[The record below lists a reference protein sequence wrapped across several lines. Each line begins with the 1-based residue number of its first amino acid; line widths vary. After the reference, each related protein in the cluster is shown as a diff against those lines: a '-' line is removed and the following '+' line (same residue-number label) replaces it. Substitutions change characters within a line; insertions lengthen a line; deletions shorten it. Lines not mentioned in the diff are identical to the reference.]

1 MEALT
6 AAKLAASAVKNRES
20 IWKIV
25 LIVFLLLM
33 APFILIIMS
42 MMGLLSAFSGEGVLQ
57 TAENMDVTGTAIY
70 QSVKEVTDPFYEQ
83 VSEQLEEEKK
93 EIEKAHTYTE
103 VTYDEEGN
111 PSYEKKCSA
120 IVYKQVNYTSAAYIV
135 AYLSYA
141 GGLDEKT
148 GKIDQEK
155 AEQFLEEICEVKSI
169 SSDDTH
175 FVVKNEF
182 ASLDAIAETY
192 FPDEKIRK
200 NFIAS
205 YQAYS
210 EYFAMDESGTIEG
223 DGTSLPGDAVL
234 SAVPLYLQY
243 QDPWGSNAYG
253 DGTIRKNGCCPT
265 CLAMVFSYLCQ
276 KNIYP
281 DDVAAW
287 AGNKYYVNGAG
298 TSWGIF
304 TPASSHWGVTC
315 TNIGKSEASMVK
327 ALRDGKLV
335 VASMGPGTF
344 TKGGHFIVLTG
355 ITESGKIRVNDPN
368 DSTKKNHINTEF
380 SASLIIRESK
390 NMWTFE

>member
-1 MEALT
+1 MEMLT
-6 AAKLAASAVKNRES
+6 AAKAAAFAVKNRES
-20 IWKIV
+20 LGKIV
-25 LIVFLLLM
+25 LIALLVLL
-33 APFILIIMS
+33 APFLLIIMS

-70 QSVKEVTDPFYEQ
+70 QSVKEVTDPFYEH

-315 TNIGKSEASMVK
+315 TNIGKSEASMVQ

>member
-1 MEALT
+1 MEMLT
-6 AAKLAASAVKNRES
+6 AAKAAAFAVKNRES
-20 IWKIV
+20 LGKIV
-25 LIVFLLLM
+25 LIALLVLL
-33 APFILIIMS
+33 APFLLIIMS

-148 GKIDQEK
+148 GKIDK
-155 AEQFLEEICEVKSI
+155 GMAEQFLEEICEVRSI

-175 FVVKNEF
+175 FIVKNEF
-182 ASLDAIAETY
+182 ASLDTIAETY

-234 SAVPLYLQY
+234 LAVPLYLQY
-243 QDPWGSNAYG
+243 QDPWGSKAYG

-281 DDVAAW
+281 DDVAGW

>member
-1 MEALT
+1 MEMLT
-6 AAKLAASAVKNRES
+6 AAKAAAFAVKNRES
-20 IWKIV
+20 LGKIV
-25 LIVFLLLM
+25 LIALLVLL
-33 APFILIIMS
+33 APFLLIIMS

-57 TAENMDVTGTAIY
+57 TAENMDVTETAIY
-70 QSVKEVTDPFYEQ
+70 QSVKEVTDPFYEH

>member
-1 MEALT
+1 MGKT
-6 AAKLAASAVKNRES
+6 
-20 IWKIV
+20 V
-25 LIVFLLLM
+25 LVVFLLLM
-33 APFILIIMS
+33 APFILIVMS

-103 VTYDEEGN
+103 VTYDKEGN

-148 GKIDQEK
+148 GKIDQGK
-155 AEQFLEEICEVKSI
+155 AKQFLEEICEVKSI

-223 DGTSLPGDAVL
+223 MEHPCPVM
-234 SAVPLYLQY
+234 LYYRQ
-243 QDPWGSNAYG
+243 SHF
-253 DGTIRKNGCCPT
+253 TCSTRIRG
-265 CLAMVFSYLCQ
+265 
-276 KNIYP
+276 
-281 DDVAAW
+281 
-287 AGNKYYVNGAG
+287 
-298 TSWGIF
+298 
-304 TPASSHWGVTC
+304 
-315 TNIGKSEASMVK
+315 EA
-327 ALRDGKLV
+327 RH
-335 VASMGPGTF
+335 MGMGQ
-344 TKGGHFIVLTG
+344 
-355 ITESGKIRVNDPN
+355 SGKMGAVQPVSQWCFPICARR
-368 DSTKKNHINTEF
+368 TFIQMMWQHGQAINT
-380 SASLIIRESK
+380 
-390 NMWTFE
+390 M

>member
-20 IWKIV
+20 IGKIV

-33 APFILIIMS
+33 APFLLIIMS

-57 TAENMDVTGTAIY
+57 TAENMDVTETAIY

-148 GKIDQEK
+148 GKIDKGK
-155 AEQFLEEICEVKSI
+155 AEQFLEEICEVRSI

-175 FVVKNEF
+175 FIVKNEF
-182 ASLDAIAETY
+182 ASLDTIAETY

-243 QDPWGSNAYG
+243 QDPWGSKAYG

-304 TPASSHWGVTC
+304 TPASSHWGITC
-315 TNIGKSEASMVK
+315 TNIGKSEASMVQ

-335 VASMGPGTF
+335 VASMGHGTF

-380 SASLIIRESK
+380 SASHIIRESK

>member
-1 MEALT
+1 MEMLT
-6 AAKLAASAVKNRES
+6 AAKAAAFAVKNRES
-20 IWKIV
+20 LGKIV
-25 LIVFLLLM
+25 LIALLVLL
-33 APFILIIMS
+33 APFLLIIMS

-103 VTYDEEGN
+103 VTYDEERN

-148 GKIDQEK
+148 GKIDKRK
-155 AEQFLEEICEVKSI
+155 AEQFLEEICEVRSI

-175 FVVKNEF
+175 FIVKNEF
-182 ASLDAIAETY
+182 ASLDTIAETY
-192 FPDEKIRK
+192 FLDEKIRK

-243 QDPWGSNAYG
+243 QDPWGSKAYG

-304 TPASSHWGVTC
+304 TPASSHWGITC
-315 TNIGKSEASMVK
+315 TNIGKSEASMVQ

>member
-1 MEALT
+1 MEMLT
-6 AAKLAASAVKNRES
+6 AAKAAAFAVKNRES
-20 IWKIV
+20 LGKIV
-25 LIVFLLLM
+25 LIALLVLL
-33 APFILIIMS
+33 APFLLIIMS

-315 TNIGKSEASMVK
+315 TNIGKSEASMVQ

>member
-20 IWKIV
+20 IGKIV

-243 QDPWGSNAYG
+243 QDPWESKAYG

-315 TNIGKSEASMVK
+315 TNIGKSEASMVQ

>member
-6 AAKLAASAVKNRES
+6 AVKLAASAVKNRER
-20 IWKIV
+20 IGKIV
-25 LIVFLLLM
+25 LIVFLILM

-57 TAENMDVTGTAIY
+57 TAENMDVTETAIY

-120 IVYKQVNYTSAAYIV
+120 IVYKQLNYTSAAYIV

-304 TPASSHWGVTC
+304 TPASSHWGITC
-315 TNIGKSEASMVK
+315 NNIGKSEASMVQ

>member
-6 AAKLAASAVKNRES
+6 AAKLAASAVKNRER
-20 IWKIV
+20 IGKIV

-304 TPASSHWGVTC
+304 TPASSHWGITC
-315 TNIGKSEASMVK
+315 TNIGKSEASMVQ

>member
-20 IWKIV
+20 MGKTV
-25 LIVFLLLM
+25 LVVFLLLM
-33 APFILIIMS
+33 APFILIVMS

-148 GKIDQEK
+148 GKIDQGK
-155 AEQFLEEICEVKSI
+155 AKQFLEEICEVKSI

-243 QDPWGSNAYG
+243 QDPWGSKAYG

-315 TNIGKSEASMVK
+315 TNIGKSEASMVQ

>member
-6 AAKLAASAVKNRES
+6 AAKLAASAVKNRER
-20 IWKIV
+20 IGKIV
-25 LIVFLLLM
+25 LIVFLILM

-57 TAENMDVTGTAIY
+57 TAENMDVTETAIY

-182 ASLDAIAETY
+182 ASLDAIAEAY

>member
-1 MEALT
+1 MEMLT
-6 AAKLAASAVKNRES
+6 AAKAAAFAVKNRES
-20 IWKIV
+20 LGKIV
-25 LIVFLLLM
+25 LIALLVLL
-33 APFILIIMS
+33 APFLLIIMS

-148 GKIDQEK
+148 GKIDK
-155 AEQFLEEICEVKSI
+155 GMAEQFLEEICEVRSI

-175 FVVKNEF
+175 FIVKNEF
-182 ASLDAIAETY
+182 ASLDTIAETY

-243 QDPWGSNAYG
+243 QDPWGSKAYG

-304 TPASSHWGVTC
+304 TPASSHWGITC
-315 TNIGKSEASMVK
+315 TNIGKSEASMVQ

>member
-1 MEALT
+1 MEMLT
-6 AAKLAASAVKNRES
+6 AAKAAAFAVKNRES
-20 IWKIV
+20 LGKIV
-25 LIVFLLLM
+25 LIALLVLL
-33 APFILIIMS
+33 APFLLIIMS

-148 GKIDQEK
+148 GKIDK
-155 AEQFLEEICEVKSI
+155 GMAEQFLEEICEVRSI

-175 FVVKNEF
+175 FIVKNEF
-182 ASLDAIAETY
+182 ASLDTIAETY

-243 QDPWGSNAYG
+243 QDPWGSKAYG

-281 DDVAAW
+281 DDVAGW

-315 TNIGKSEASMVK
+315 TNIGKSEASMVQ

-368 DSTKKNHINTEF
+368 DSTKKNNINTEF

>member
-1 MEALT
+1 MEMLT
-6 AAKLAASAVKNRES
+6 AAKAAAFAVKNRES
-20 IWKIV
+20 LGKIV
-25 LIVFLLLM
+25 LIALLVLL
-33 APFILIIMS
+33 APFLLIIMS

-57 TAENMDVTGTAIY
+57 TAENMDVTETAIY

-182 ASLDAIAETY
+182 ASLDAIAEAY